1 MPDELTQDDVL
12 HDLSHL
18 LAYGWGRL
26 EVIVQKGIIEAIHL
40 TPVKKRHSD
49 IVRLEKILTK
59 R

>member
-1 MPDELTQDDVL
+1 MPDELSQYDVL
-12 HDLSHL
+12 HDLEHL

-49 IVRLEKILTK
+49 IVRLEKILTQ